1 MSQFQRMKTSSLIIC
16 QVLFEKLLDAVYE
29 VLVNFLLKFRIN
41 SCRKNINLFD
51 DVWVTIF
58 IHIEL
63 LPQPSPFNL
72 QVYKSYHINIYA
84 FNSCPNYLLTF
95 IIICLEL
102 YVHLPSDFVDCT
114 KLQYIITDK

>member
-29 VLVNFLLKFRIN
+29 VLVNFLLKFHIN

-51 DVWVTIF
+51 DVWVTIL

-72 QVYKSYHINIYA
+72 QVFVFQLISLKQFQTEYIDK
-84 FNSCPNYLLTF
+84 
-95 IIICLEL
+95 
-102 YVHLPSDFVDCT
+102 YVDN
-114 KLQYIITDK
+114 